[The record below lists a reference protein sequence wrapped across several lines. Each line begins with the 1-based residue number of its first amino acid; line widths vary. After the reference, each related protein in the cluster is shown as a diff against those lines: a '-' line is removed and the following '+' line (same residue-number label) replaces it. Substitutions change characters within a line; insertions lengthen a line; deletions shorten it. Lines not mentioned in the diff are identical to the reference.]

1 MGQDECLY
9 GTACVKV
16 LEPDLQQIWY
26 KQQRK
31 NPKSICALQDIQGE
45 LKISDQRFMEKIK
58 WRDKAVICDC
68 YSFNAV
74 WVGML
79 FWRLNMVHCFDMH
92 GLLLIYCGNCGWLF
106 MAKMQNGETNG

>member
-1 MGQDECLY
+1 MIVLGVECLIY
-9 GTACVKV
+9 PKITCSRDIGGSVLEISYTPEIWDKMSVYMARHGVKV

-45 LKISDQRFMEKIK
+45 LKISDQTFYGKKIK

-74 WVGML
+74 WLVCYFG
-79 FWRLNMVHCFDMH
+79 V
-92 GLLLIYCGNCGWLF
+92 
-106 MAKMQNGETNG
+106 

>member
-1 MGQDECLY
+1 MARHG
-9 GTACVKV
+9 VKV

-45 LKISDQRFMEKIK
+45 LKISDQTFYGKKLNGGIK
-58 WRDKAVICDC
+58 PLSAIVI
-68 YSFNAV
+68 ALMLL
-74 WVGML
+74 VGML

-92 GLLLIYCGNCGWLF
+92 GYY
-106 MAKMQNGETNG
+106 